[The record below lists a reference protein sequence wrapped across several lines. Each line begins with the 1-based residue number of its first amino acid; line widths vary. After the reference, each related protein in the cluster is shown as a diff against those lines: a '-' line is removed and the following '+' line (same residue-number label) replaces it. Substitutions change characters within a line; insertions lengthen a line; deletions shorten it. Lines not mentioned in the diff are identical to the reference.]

1 MDEFNCYLT
10 NVKYNY
16 DSNTFAW
23 KSTDATIKIQS
34 IWQNKLK
41 NIISDYYIGE
51 NDLSIKYNLGYLIY
65 QYSDDDKI
73 EDID

>member
-34 IWQNKLK
+34 I
-41 NIISDYYIGE
+41 
-51 NDLSIKYNLGYLIY
+51 
-65 QYSDDDKI
+65 
-73 EDID
+73 